1 MYICIQAKRIMKT
14 QGNIHDLKVGDKI
27 EFLNR
32 ANYLIS
38 HEVTRTTDKSCFLGC
53 SRNSWSTINS
63 HFNEFDVKIIK

>member
-1 MYICIQAKRIMKT
+1 MKT

-32 ANYLIS
+32 ANYLLS
-38 HEVTRTTDKSCFLGC
+38 HEVTQITDKSCFLGC
-53 SRNSWSTINS
+53 SRNSWNTINS